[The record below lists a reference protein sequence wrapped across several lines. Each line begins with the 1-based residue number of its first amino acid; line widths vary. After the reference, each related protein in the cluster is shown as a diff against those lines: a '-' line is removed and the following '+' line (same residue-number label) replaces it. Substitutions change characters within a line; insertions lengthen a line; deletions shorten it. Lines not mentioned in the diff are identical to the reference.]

1 MPAALSDTEYFDSVG
16 VRLGAPARCCAA
28 SATRLEVTAGHS
40 EFDAA
45 GGPASERLG
54 SGDRAYGDPGSVTVT
69 LGPGVIRDF
78 FYSEAGRH

>member
-16 VRLGAPARCCAA
+16 VRLGARRCAA

-45 GGPASERLG
+45 GGPAAASERLG

-78 FYSEAGRH
+78 FSSEAGRH